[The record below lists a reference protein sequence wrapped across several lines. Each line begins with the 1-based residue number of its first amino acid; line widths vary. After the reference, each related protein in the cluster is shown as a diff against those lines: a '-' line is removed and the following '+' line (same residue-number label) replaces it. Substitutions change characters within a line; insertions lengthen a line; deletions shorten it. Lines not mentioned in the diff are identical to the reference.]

1 MLQEASSETVAF
13 QSIGFTDGLRQELLF
28 ERGSQPGNGSKDDH
42 GDKNDYV
49 SNHSKDIDGITF
61 TENYANMALLSDTN
75 SQARKDDKDDDAS
88 ISSNDLDGVTFADDL
103 ANMDLLSDTD
113 SQAGNYDKDKHASLY
128 KKDLDGPNFN
138 EHVDFGKIPINTH
151 TLFQIRSHPHHRRH
165 VQIENLSR
173 RLIKQSWRG
182 ELSTSRHA

>member
-1 MLQEASSETVAF
+1 MSLT
-13 QSIGFTDGLRQELLF
+13 
-28 ERGSQPGNGSKDDH
+28 
-42 GDKNDYV
+42 
-49 SNHSKDIDGITF
+49 HSKDIDGVTF
-61 TENYANMALLSDTN
+61 TEDFANIVSLSDTN

-88 ISSNDLDGVTFADDL
+88 IFSNDLDCVTFADNL
-103 ANMDLLSDTD
+103 ANMDLLRDTV

-138 EHVDFGKIPINTH
+138 ENVDFGKIPINTH
-151 TLFQIRSHPHHRRH
+151 TLLQMRSHPYHRHH

-182 ELSTSRHA
+182 ELSTSRHAWTKSI